1 MNATMQAFGARQA
14 IAVLTWLLAAVCAL
28 LVLRIA
34 VLTIDGVRV
43 DFQPIPL
50 PEFGRQAPLATSA
63 EWRIFGVP
71 TEPDYGFDQPLPPT
85 PLQLRLRGVVTG
97 ERGYA
102 IIVDGRGDEGVYRI
116 GDVVP
121 GDAEVVRIE
130 GRRVVLE
137 RAGVREALELP
148 GAQQAASSRAVRSA
162 PRQTAA
168 DDDGLASGVGI
179 GSLASMT
186 SQFRLDPEVLARRI
200 TILPVAGGG
209 FRVRAGR
216 DAAIFTRLGFHAN
229 DVVLAINGQP
239 VDNRAD
245 VSAVFERFNPGE
257 PLAITVRRGE
267 RQIVLT
273 PDLSNLAGADSR

>member
-1 MNATMQAFGARQA
+1 MLNASLPA
-14 IAVLTWLLAAVCAL
+14 IGVQRVVSLLTWILVAVCGLLALRVAVIL
-28 LVLRIA
+28 
-34 VLTIDGVRV
+34 IDGVHV
-43 DFQPIPL
+43 EFEPIPL
-50 PEFGRQAPLATSA
+50 PDAAGQPAPATDASWRMFGDPA
-63 EWRIFGVP
+63 
-71 TEPDYGFDQPLPPT
+71 EPDYGFEQPLPAT

-102 IIVDGRGDEGVYRI
+102 IIVDGQGDEGVYRV

-130 GRRVVLE
+130 ARRVVLS
-137 RAGVREALELP
+137 RDATREALELP
-148 GAQQAASSRAVRSA
+148 GGAASTASRVVR
-162 PRQTAA
+162 RQEPATG
-168 DDDGLASGVGI
+168 DGAGLGAGVGI

-186 SQFRLDPEVLARRI
+186 SQFRLDPDALARRI

-216 DAAIFTRLGFHAN
+216 DAEIFTRLGFHAN
-229 DVVLAINGQP
+229 DIVLAINGRP

-245 VSAVFERFNPGE
+245 VSAVFERLNPGE
-257 PLAITVRRGE
+257 PLAITVRRGD

-273 PDLSNLAGADSR
+273 PDLSNLAGAETR

>member
-14 IAVLTWLLAAVCAL
+14 IAVLTWLLVAACAL
-28 LVLRIA
+28 LALRIA
-34 VLTIDGVRV
+34 ILTIDGVRV
-43 DFQPIPL
+43 DFEPLPL
-50 PEFGRQAPLATSA
+50 PELGRPAPLATSA

-71 TEPDYGFDQPLPPT
+71 TEPDYGFEQPLPPT

-116 GDVVP
+116 GDIVP

-137 RAGVREALELP
+137 RAGEREALELP
-148 GAQQAASSRAVRSA
+148 GAQQAASSRVVRSVPPEPA
-162 PRQTAA
+162 EN
-168 DDDGLASGVGI
+168 DGLASGAGI
-179 GSLASMT
+179 GSLTSMT
-186 SQFRLDPEVLARRI
+186 SQFRLDPDVLARRI

-257 PLAITVRRGE
+257 PLAITVRRGD

-273 PDLSNLAGADSR
+273 PDLSNLAGAESR